1 MDSDNNTI
9 SIVSQR
15 RGWTLFDFKELKEYG
30 DLFYFLVWRDIK
42 ALYAQ
47 TVLGFSWAI
56 LNPLIQI
63 IIFTF
68 IFGKVAKV
76 PTDGIPYI
84 LFSSVAIIP
93 WTYMSDAMTKS
104 SASLVAGQGML
115 GKIYFPRILFPITP
129 ILAKFV
135 DFTISL
141 LLLLA
146 IILYYK
152 VSITPNILMLP
163 FLIILMMIFSTAVGL
178 WLSALAIRYRDVKF
192 AMPFVLRMMIY
203 TAPILYS
210 ASSIPENYRLLY
222 SINPLVGIIE
232 GFRSCLLGTQIPFE
246 YMLPG
251 IITTIILFV
260 GGALY
265 FKKMESIFVDVI

>member
-1 MDSDNNTI
+1 
-9 SIVSQR
+9 
-15 RGWTLFDFKELKEYG
+15 
-30 DLFYFLVWRDIK
+30 
-42 ALYAQ
+42 
-47 TVLGFSWAI
+47 
-56 LNPLIQI
+56 
-63 IIFTF
+63 
-68 IFGKVAKV
+68 
-76 PTDGIPYI
+76 
-84 LFSSVAIIP
+84 
-93 WTYMSDAMTKS
+93 MSDAMTKS